1 MMFDKMEWTV
11 SKAFA
16 FMIVSMAFALTAM
29 VLILLRMVEFGMFI
43 SVVGFASAVVAGR
56 NVGKNVETIKI
67 GKVKPDGDD

>member
-1 MMFDKMEWTV
+1 MFDKMEWTV